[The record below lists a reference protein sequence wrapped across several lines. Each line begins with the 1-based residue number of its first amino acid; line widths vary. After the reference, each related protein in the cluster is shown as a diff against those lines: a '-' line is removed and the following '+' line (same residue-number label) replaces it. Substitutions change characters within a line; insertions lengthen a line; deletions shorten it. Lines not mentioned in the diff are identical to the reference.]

1 MVKRGKIKSRKK
13 VSRPVRLSKIKL
25 NPPIGIKIVSIFFL
39 ISGLLAILF
48 GALVFLGALLGFSLL
63 SSGDVQNMIDNNP
76 GLSILGIESGTGL
89 FTTIFILGIFVLF
102 WGVIEWYIGKGL
114 WRAVRIWYVAAS
126 ILILIGLLTS
136 LALVIS
142 LSYSGLIPLILYGVF
157 GYFLWIDKNS
167 RAYFGLSSKLLK
179 KR

>member
-1 MVKRGKIKSRKK
+1 MVKRGKKK
-13 VSRPVRLSKIKL
+13 ARNGVSRVVKFGKIKL
-25 NPPIGIKIVSIFFL
+25 DPPIGIKIVSIFFL
-39 ISGLLAILF
+39 ISGLLGILF

-63 SSGDVQNMIDNNP
+63 SSVDVQSMINNNP

-89 FTTIFILGIFVLF
+89 FTTIFILGVFVLF

-157 GYFLWIDKNS
+157 GYFLWLDKNS